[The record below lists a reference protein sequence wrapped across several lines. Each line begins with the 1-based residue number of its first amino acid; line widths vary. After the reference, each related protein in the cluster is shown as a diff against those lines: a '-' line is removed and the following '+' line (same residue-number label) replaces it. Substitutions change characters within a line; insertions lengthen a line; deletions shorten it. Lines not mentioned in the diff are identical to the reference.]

1 MHWHVER
8 GMVGESGNVDV
19 GADIDLGVDINVD
32 VDERVVDEYVVA
44 CTVNSVADG

>member
-19 GADIDLGVDINVD
+19 GVDINVD

-44 CTVNSVADG
+44 CTANSVADG

>member
-8 GMVGESGNVDV
+8 GMVGGNGNVDV
-19 GADIDLGVDINVD
+19 VVDIDVV

-44 CTVNSVADG
+44 CTANSIADG